1 MLPKRMRI
9 SKTSADTLKLI
20 KGRTGV
26 TPNLVCRIALILS
39 LEDGER
45 GGLKECDQEGNEFNA
60 PTLFGEHGLLFECL
74 LREVH
79 GVLDQKICANVI
91 ASHIETGLE
100 RLRKSKSL
108 LDMVEHAGFVTPS
121 KIVGGL

>member
-9 SKTSADTLKLI
+9 SKSSAETLKLI

-26 TPNLVCRIALILS
+26 TPNLVCRIALLMS
-39 LEDGER
+39 LEDDSR
-45 GGLKECDQEGNEFNA
+45 GGSKQCDQDGSEFNA

-79 GVLDQKICANVI
+79 GPLDSKQCAAAI
-91 ASHIETGLE
+91 ASHIEVGLD
-100 RLRKSKSL
+100 RLRKAKNL
-108 LDMVEHAGFVTPS
+108 LELIEYSGLSHASP
-121 KIVGGL
+121 K

>member
-9 SKTSADTLKLI
+9 SKAASDTLKLL

-26 TPNLVCRIALILS
+26 TPNIVCRMALLMS
-39 LEDGER
+39 LEDGQQ
-45 GGLKECDQEGNEFNA
+45 GGTHVCDQGGNEFNA

-79 GVLDQKICANVI
+79 GELDSKQCAAVISSHIDTSLDQ
-91 ASHIETGLE
+91 
-100 RLRKSKSL
+100 LRKSKSL
-108 LDMVEHAGFVTPS
+108 LDLVKYSGASGA
-121 KIVGGL
+121 

>member
-9 SKTSADTLKLI
+9 SKGASDTLKTL

-26 TPNLVCRIALILS
+26 TPNIACRMALLMS
-39 LEDGER
+39 LEDGAH
-45 GGLKECDQEGNEFNA
+45 GGTRECDQSGNEFNA

-79 GVLDQKICANVI
+79 GELDNKQCAAVI
-91 ASHIETGLE
+91 SSHIETGLDQ
-100 RLRKSKSL
+100 LRKSKSL
-108 LDMVEHAGFVTPS
+108 LDLVKHS
-121 KIVGGL
+121 GLAA